1 MPPASGRVVSHFHGA
16 LATFICG
23 EAFVEFRADDRMEVG
38 VPPVARGMGSGGV
51 QAGKC
56 AMIRRKRCIAPLVQL
71 APLRKI
77 PAVLQVTPHFRRRNG
92 SRCR

>member
-1 MPPASGRVVSHFHGA
+1 MPPASGRVVMPFHGA

-23 EAFVEFRADDRMEVG
+23 EAFMEFPVDGRRRVG

-51 QAGKC
+51 HAGKC
-56 AMIRRKRCIAPLVQL
+56 AMTRRKRCIAPLVPL

-77 PAVLQVTPHFRRRNG
+77 HAARLKIGAAGAGFSPGA
-92 SRCR
+92 